1 MRKPL
6 VCMTAISLLLL
17 TGCMKSNNET
27 TQKTSDSH
35 VTTKKE
41 QTREEKIAKLNQQ
54 DLPQLDQKVRDNEYL
69 VQIQTTKGNIEA
81 RLFPKEAPK
90 AVENFVTHA
99 KEGYYDGLIF
109 HRVIDNFMIQTG
121 DPKGDGTGGESI
133 WKKPFKDELSNHLY
147 NLRGAIA
154 MANSGPDTN
163 GSQFFINQNK
173 DDRSQ
178 ELLIDD
184 YPQKIIDAYKKGG
197 NPELDYADK
206 ESSNDY
212 TVFGQVTKGL
222 SVVDDIASVKTD
234 SSDKPTQDIKI
245 KKIVILK
252 EPKKTDNTNKKSD

>member
-1 MRKPL
+1 MKRRIFCIACL
-6 VCMTAISLLLL
+6 SILLLA
-17 TGCMKSNNET
+17 GCDNKKET
-27 TQKTSDSH
+27 SSS
-35 VTTKKE
+35 TKKE
-41 QTREEKIAKLNQQ
+41 TETQVKQTRDEKIASLNKQ
-54 DLPQLDQKVRDNEYL
+54 DLPQLDSKVRDNEYL

-99 KEGYYDGLIF
+99 KEGYYDGLTF

-133 WKKPFKDELSNHLY
+133 WKKPFKDELSDHLY

-184 YPQKIIDAYKKGG
+184 YPQKMIDAYKKGG

-212 TVFGQVTKGL
+212 TVFGQVTKGMN
-222 SVVDDIASVKTD
+222 VVDEIASVKTD
-234 SSDKPTQDIKI
+234 SADKPIKAIKI
-245 KKIVILK
+245 KTIKILK
-252 EPKKTDNTNKKSD
+252 EPKK